1 MSVEHKLKWPQIL
14 TLNPIHPTGAC
25 VRHSFTAYAQG
36 FDVIHLCLR
45 SLECHHQRSI
55 QTSSFCSLLIH
66 SNNRRTNFF
75 SFPFYDNDSIAK
87 IAIKLEL
94 PLRHRRS
101 CTDRAGYCHGLLCIA
116 NNNKKDVALWNPF
129 IQRFKRISFS
139 LSEIM
144 ESEVARLGFG
154 YDSATDD
161 YKVVRIM
168 EFRTSNGFC
177 SSEVKVYGLKSNSW
191 KRVQNLPSNHRYFGS
206 YIHCLNSAVHWLTNP
221 DLGNTFIILTLDL
234 VSEKYHEFP
243 TPEDVMHAFPL
254 PGLTVLGGC
263 LCFIVNNKAESHV
276 WAMKEY

>member
-1 MSVEHKLKWPQIL
+1 M
-14 TLNPIHPTGAC
+14 
-25 VRHSFTAYAQG
+25 F
-36 FDVIHLCLR
+36 
-45 SLECHHQRSI
+45 
-55 QTSSFCSLLIH
+55 
-66 SNNRRTNFF
+66 
-75 SFPFYDNDSIAK
+75 
-87 IAIKLEL
+87 
-94 PLRHRRS
+94 
-101 CTDRAGYCHGLLCIA
+101 
-116 NNNKKDVALWNPF
+116 ALWNPF

-144 ESEVARLGFG
+144 ESEVARFGFG

-168 EFRTSNGFC
+168 EFRSSNGFC

-206 YIHCLNSAVHWLTNP
+206 YIHCLNSALHWLTNP
-221 DLGNTFIILTLDL
+221 DLGNTFIILTLYH